1 MKQNPQNLRKKISDI
16 QKCLLSVIKKPRIER
31 RGDLNVFTTE

>member
-1 MKQNPQNLRKKISDI
+1 MKKNPQIFRKKISSI
-16 QKCLLSVIKKPRIER
+16 QKCLLLVIKKPRIER